1 VADELGVSLDPVRIG
16 HARGDYRDPRLRW
29 QRVRAIGADGAVLV
43 RPDRCIAFRSLGAVA
58 DPRATLRDAL
68 MRILSVPS

>member
-1 VADELGVSLDPVRIG
+1 
-16 HARGDYRDPRLRW
+16 
-29 QRVRAIGADGAVLV
+29 VLV